1 MQRDRWQGIVGKIS
15 DRGRRWK
22 KMERGEWGQGREVRS
37 VCPDGRGKNLPLD
50 RQEKY
55 MTQ

>member
-1 MQRDRWQGIVGKIS
+1 MGKIS